1 MKTRNEI
8 YHGEAEALLHVITS
22 YHALIYEQVLKTFPR
37 KEDSLKTLIKR
48 LIKQGRIYYD
58 SHQNLLCDTAESANA
73 PDWEMISA
81 YWVLLDFKKALVY
94 HTSGDFPVKI
104 HFFSNDEAYEIISV
118 PAEQEVLINHVLAQ
132 TKDTDTNRLVII
144 SSKEQA
150 MRIQIPNV
158 AAFCM
163 VEPDGNVSYYQKKE
177 R

>member
-1 MKTRNEI
+1 MKTRDEI
-8 YHGEAEALLHVITS
+8 YRGEAEALLHVITT
-22 YHALIYEQVLKTFPR
+22 YHALTYEQVVRTFPR
-37 KEDSLKTLIKR
+37 KDESLKALIKN

-58 SHQNLLCDTAESANA
+58 SSKNLLCDKVDTADT

-81 YWVLLDFKKALVY
+81 YWVLLNFKKALVY

-118 PAEQEVLINHVLAQ
+118 PPEQEFLLNHILAH
-132 TKDTDTNRLVII
+132 TKDSDVNRLVIV

-150 MRIQIPNV
+150 MQIHIQNV
-158 AAFCM
+158 VAFCM
-163 VEPDGNVSYYQKKE
+163 VDPDGHVSYYQKKE

>member
-1 MKTRNEI
+1 MKTRDEI
-8 YHGEAEALLHVITS
+8 YRGEAEALLHVITT
-22 YHALIYEQVLKTFPR
+22 YHALTYEQVVRTFPR
-37 KEDSLKTLIKR
+37 KDESLKTLIKN

-58 SHQNLLCDTAESANA
+58 SSKNLLCDKVDTADT
-73 PDWEMISA
+73 PDREMISA

-118 PAEQEVLINHVLAQ
+118 PPEQEFLLNHILAQ
-132 TKDTDTNRLVII
+132 TKHTDVNRLVIV

-150 MRIQIPNV
+150 MQIHIQNV
-158 AAFCM
+158 VAFCM
-163 VEPDGNVSYYQKKE
+163 VDLDGHVSYYQKKE